1 MVQFPIFA
9 KYPINHGANVFRHVN
24 GQINLYSFVLY
35 CYTTILHQSRMEGGG
50 GLYYLNLTLPMS
62 AHNAIC
68 ELLHVF

>member
-35 CYTTILHQSRMEGGG
+35 CYTTILNHSRREGGF
-50 GLYYLNLTLPMS
+50 
-62 AHNAIC
+62 I
-68 ELLHVF
+68 LLKSNSTDDCTQCNM